1 MEAAG
6 RHGRDAPRDDR
17 SPAVRVLRCASV
29 LLLDAP
35 PDRSGR
41 MPSCDRSLGSRP
53 GRRHSEHASVLFSE
67 DVERA
72 AAFYSSLGSPRAS
85 ASGRGSRRP
94 SDPDR
99 PAPAI
104 PCVTVVTRRLVSLA
118 RGFGFRHLGDEPGAK
133 VTYVLEHRS
142 HRPVVGVGHV
152 AREHGVAR
160 SDDLVEPEQPVRVDG
175 LRPLRA
181 YSSASATS
189 AAARSF
195 STTVYPSRS
204 ATTRSTS
211 GYT

>member
-1 MEAAG
+1 MRQRPPPRRASRPERSDAELRSITGFSTGSSSFRARKRAVQRG
-6 RHGRDAPRDDR
+6 RRTCC
-17 SPAVRVLRCASV
+17 RVLLEPRFTESFRV
-29 LLLDAP
+29 
-35 PDRSGR
+35 
-41 MPSCDRSLGSRP
+41 GSR
-53 GRRHSEHASVLFSE
+53 
-67 DVERA
+67 
-72 AAFYSSLGSPRAS
+72 
-85 ASGRGSRRP
+85 SRRP
-94 SDPDR
+94 PDPDR